1 MFDPIAFEIG
11 PFFGLGPFPIR
22 WYALAYIVGLLL
34 GWRYCLWHAKRTPR
48 LVSRDQL
55 DDFFVWAIFGVIL
68 GGRVGYILVYEPA
81 KYLENPLD
89 IFKVWQGGMSFH
101 GGLVGVILG

>member
-1 MFDPIAFEIG
+1 MPYIGRPMPLFAIPFPAIDPIAIS
-11 PFFGLGPFPIR
+11 LGPLAIR

-89 IFKVWQGGMSFH
+89 IFKVWQGG
-101 GGLVGVILG
+101 